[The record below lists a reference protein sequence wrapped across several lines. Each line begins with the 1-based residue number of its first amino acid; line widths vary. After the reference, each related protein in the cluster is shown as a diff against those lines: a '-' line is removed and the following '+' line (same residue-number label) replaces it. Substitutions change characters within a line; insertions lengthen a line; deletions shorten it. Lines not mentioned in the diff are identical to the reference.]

1 MGGAIAV
8 MMVLLASIM
17 LNARRA
23 GRDLDAVTAELRAS
37 RQHLEAAV
45 VERTAALEAEVHE
58 RRQIEAAL
66 RVAEK
71 RYRSIFENAVEG
83 IFRMAPDG
91 RYIDANPAL
100 ASMLGFDS
108 PEELMAASD
117 TPMFATSE
125 GRQRFFAQLA
135 QSRYI
140 RDFVCEARRRDGASI
155 WISQNTRAIRDNDG
169 RILHYEGMVVDITA
183 RKNAEERLIHQ
194 ALHDPLTGLP
204 NRSLFL
210 HKLQLVADASRGRA
224 EARFALLFIDCDRF
238 KVVNDSLGHLAGD
251 RLLVLLG
258 HRIASCL
265 RKTDTLARLGGD
277 EFVVLTEDVA
287 PEVALALAERLH
299 QACRHPLDLD
309 DRQVF
314 VSISIGITLGS
325 AEYENPSEM
334 LRDAHTAMFRA
345 KAKGSGATAVF
356 ESGMHREAVTKLQ
369 LETELRQALDNREL
383 RIHYQPIWT
392 LASKT
397 IAGFEALVRWQ
408 HRQRGLVSPGEFI
421 PIAEETGLIVPLG
434 KVVLEEACRQLAV
447 WRNEFGGSAE
457 SLFMSVNLSPAQLDQ
472 PDLVEQTAA
481 VLDETGLSGEQLK
494 LEITE
499 TAMMANPEDVQA
511 KLLALH
517 RLGIRLCIDDFGT
530 GYSSLSQLHTYPFDT
545 LKIDRSFVARI
556 SEGRESLEMVRTILL
571 LGRNLRL
578 AVVAEGVETA
588 VQCEW
593 LLSAG
598 CTFAQGYF
606 LSPPLEVQAATS
618 LLRREVSRTSADG
631 RRRLIQII
639 AMVGIAILSRRDQV

>member
-8 MMVLLASIM
+8 MMVLLGSIM

-100 ASMLGFDS
+100 AVMHGFDA

-135 QSRYI
+135 RSRYI
-140 RDFVCEARRRDGASI
+140 RDFVCEARRRDGSSI
-155 WISQNTRAIRDNDG
+155 WISQNTRAVRDNDG

-183 RKNAEERLIHQ
+183 RKNAEEQLIHQ

-210 HKLQLVADASRGRA
+210 HKLQVVADASRATRRRA
-224 EARFALLFIDCDRF
+224 SRCCLSIVTGSRWSMR
-238 KVVNDSLGHLAGD
+238 SLGHVAGD

-314 VSISIGITLGS
+314 VSISIGVTLGS

-345 KAKGSGATAVF
+345 KVKGSGSTAVF

-408 HRQRGLVSPGEFI
+408 HRQRGLVSPSEFI

-434 KVVLEEACRQLAV
+434 KVVLEEACRQLGV

-457 SLFMSVNLSPAQLDQ
+457 SLFMSVNLSTAQLDQ

-481 VLDETGLSGEQLK
+481 VLDETGLWE
-494 LEITE
+494 
-499 TAMMANPEDVQA
+499 
-511 KLLALH
+511 
-517 RLGIRLCIDDFGT
+517 
-530 GYSSLSQLHTYPFDT
+530 SSSNW
-545 LKIDRSFVARI
+545 RS
-556 SEGRESLEMVRTILL
+556 
-571 LGRNLRL
+571 
-578 AVVAEGVETA
+578 
-588 VQCEW
+588 
-593 LLSAG
+593 
-598 CTFAQGYF
+598 
-606 LSPPLEVQAATS
+606 P
-618 LLRREVSRTSADG
+618 RR
-631 RRRLIQII
+631 Q
-639 AMVGIAILSRRDQV
+639 